1 MGERGAARCGAG
13 WGVGGGVAVCGG
25 AALGAYL
32 AAVRDAGKCP
42 SGARVRK
49 TAEFL
54 GWECAV
60 LSHGWI
66 ATFHA
71 NE

>member
-1 MGERGAARCGAG
+1 LRLGSTKSPMCRVDRH
-13 WGVGGGVAVCGG
+13 
-25 AALGAYL
+25 GAYL

-49 TAEFL
+49 SAEFL

>member
-1 MGERGAARCGAG
+1 
-13 WGVGGGVAVCGG
+13 
-25 AALGAYL
+25 
-32 AAVRDAGKCP
+32 
-42 SGARVRK
+42 VRK